1 MCRNSFEG
9 IQRISKLAFMYRQQK
24 SACDQF
30 LLPMIFVLTRRIR
43 KREGEGTEQAC
54 RGVAKEDED
63 VD

>member
-9 IQRISKLAFMYRQQK
+9 IQKISKLAFMYRQQK
-24 SACDQF
+24 NACDQF
-30 LLPMIFVLTRRIR
+30 LLPLIFVLTCRIR
-43 KREGEGTEQAC
+43 RLEGEGTEQAY